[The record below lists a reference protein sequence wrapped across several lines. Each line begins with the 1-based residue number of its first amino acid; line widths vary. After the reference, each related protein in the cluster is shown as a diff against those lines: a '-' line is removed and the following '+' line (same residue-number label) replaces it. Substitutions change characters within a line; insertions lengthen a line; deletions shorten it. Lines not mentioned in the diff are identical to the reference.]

1 MAYPSLNSL
10 RTFETAARLLSFNK
24 AADELCI
31 SPSAVSHQ
39 IRQLENTLGVKLFAR
54 VERGVTLTSRGEFYF
69 VNVQQGVR
77 ILLRATDL
85 LMDPK
90 RSRTIKM
97 SVVPFFATRWLMPR
111 LERFQS
117 LFADWELAIQTSTQK
132 SDFEA
137 EDLDFVIR
145 RGRGSWPN
153 LVSRLLMN
161 ENLTPFC
168 APLLAGSILDLNDL
182 KTAPLLY
189 NSQVPTEW
197 SEFFAS
203 VDEQFD
209 APAARLEFQNTS
221 QILDACIAGA
231 GIALMDPALIAAEL
245 RDGRITPALD
255 ITVASYRQYY
265 LVFPE
270 NHADRQAVDIFLKWV
285 DAELLAQAT
294 Q

>member
-69 VNVQQGVR
+69 MNVQQGVR

-145 RGRGSWPN
+145 RGKGSWPN

-203 VDEQFD
+203 VDEPFD

-285 DAELLAQAT
+285 DAEILAQAT

>member
-54 VERGVTLTSRGEFYF
+54 VERGVTLTSKGEFYF
-69 VNVQQGVR
+69 MNVQQGVR

-145 RGRGSWPN
+145 RGRGNWPN

-168 APLLAGSILDLNDL
+168 ATPLAGSVSDL
-182 KTAPLLY
+182 KDLKAAPLLY

-203 VDEQFD
+203 LDEQFV

-285 DAELLAQAT
+285 DAELLVQGT

>member
-10 RTFETAARLLSFNK
+10 RTFEAAARLLSFNR
-24 AADELCI
+24 AAEELCI

-39 IRQLENTLGVKLFAR
+39 IRQLENTLGAKLFAR
-54 VERGVTLTSRGEFYF
+54 VERGVSLTPNGEYYF
-69 VNVQQGVR
+69 MNVQQGIQ
-77 ILLRATDL
+77 ILLRATDV

-117 LFADWELAIQTSTQK
+117 HFPDWELAIQTSTQK
-132 SDFEA
+132 SSFES

-145 RGRGSWPN
+145 RGGGDWPD
-153 LVSRLLMN
+153 LVSRLLLN
-161 ENLTPFC
+161 ENLMPIC
-168 APLLAGSILDLNDL
+168 APQLADTVADIGDL

-197 SEFFAS
+197 SEFFARLG
-203 VDEQFD
+203 EQFV

-221 QILDACIAGA
+221 QILDACVAGA
-231 GIALMDPALIAAEL
+231 GIALMDPALIDAEL
-245 RDGRITPALD
+245 QTRRIRPALD
-255 ITVASYRQYY
+255 ITIPSLRQYY
-265 LVFPE
+265 LVYPE
-270 NHADRQAVDIFLKWV
+270 NHGNRSAVKVFLSWIE
-285 DAELLAQAT
+285 AELA
-294 Q
+294 

>member
-1 MAYPSLNSL
+1 
-10 RTFETAARLLSFNK
+10 
-24 AADELCI
+24 
-31 SPSAVSHQ
+31 
-39 IRQLENTLGVKLFAR
+39 
-54 VERGVTLTSRGEFYF
+54 
-69 VNVQQGVR
+69 
-77 ILLRATDL
+77 
-85 LMDPK
+85 
-90 RSRTIKM
+90 
-97 SVVPFFATRWLMPR
+97 
-111 LERFQS
+111 
-117 LFADWELAIQTSTQK
+117 
-132 SDFEA
+132 
-137 EDLDFVIR
+137 
-145 RGRGSWPN
+145 
-153 LVSRLLMN
+153 MN

-285 DAELLAQAT
+285 DAELLAQGT